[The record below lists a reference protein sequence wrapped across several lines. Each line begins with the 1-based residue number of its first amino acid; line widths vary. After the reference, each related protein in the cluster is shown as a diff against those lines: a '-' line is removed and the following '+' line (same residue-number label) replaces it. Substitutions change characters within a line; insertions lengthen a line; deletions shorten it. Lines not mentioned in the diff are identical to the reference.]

1 MTFIEGIGYFS
12 AALGIAMIAMKTMIP
27 LRITGIAHN
36 IGQIVFGL
44 LTGIYPTVVQHCILL
59 PLNTYRLF
67 EMIRLVKKVK
77 VAAAGDHSLDW
88 LKPFTHRRT
97 ISAGE
102 TLFRKGDEAEAV
114 YFVVSGS
121 LKIQEINVDALPG
134 AVVGELGMLAPDHK
148 RTQTVVC
155 GADAVILEISYEKIK
170 ELYYQNPEFG
180 FYFLKLASSR
190 LFDNIERLQR
200 TLAERDAEIQRL
212 RSAA

>member
-1 MTFIEGIGYFS
+1 MTLVESIGYFS

-44 LTGIYPTVVQHCILL
+44 LAGVYPTVVQHCILL

-77 VAAAGDHSLDW
+77 IAAAGDHSLEW
-88 LKPFTHRRT
+88 LKPFTSRRT
-97 ISAGE
+97 IRAGE
-102 TLFRKGDEAEAV
+102 TLFRKSDEANAV
-114 YFVVSGS
+114 YFVVTGS

-148 RTQTVVC
+148 RTQTVIC
-155 GADAVILEISYEKIK
+155 TEDAVILEISYEKIK

-190 LFDNIERLQR
+190 LFDNIDRLQR
-200 TLAERDAEIQRL
+200 TLAERDAEIKQL

>member
-1 MTFIEGIGYFS
+1 MTLVEGIGYFS
-12 AALGIAMIAMKTMIP
+12 AALGIVMIAMKTMIP

-36 IGQIVFGL
+36 VGQIVFGL
-44 LTGIYPTVVQHCILL
+44 LAGVYPTVVQHCVLL
-59 PLNTYRLF
+59 PLNSYRLF

-77 VAAAGDHSLDW
+77 TAAAGDHSLEW

-97 ISAGE
+97 IKAGE

-121 LKIQEINVDALPG
+121 LKLQEINVDALPG
-134 AVVGELGMLAPDHK
+134 AVVGELGMLAPDQK
-148 RTQTVVC
+148 RTQTAVC
-155 GADAVILEISYEKIK
+155 AEDAVLLEISYEKIK

-200 TLAERDAEIQRL
+200 TLAERDAEIKRL